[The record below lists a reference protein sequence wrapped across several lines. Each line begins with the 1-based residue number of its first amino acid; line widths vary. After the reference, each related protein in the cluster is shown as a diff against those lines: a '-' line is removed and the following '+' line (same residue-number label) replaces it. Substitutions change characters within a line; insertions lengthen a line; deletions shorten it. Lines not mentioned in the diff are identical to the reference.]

1 MMDRRCHILGKHKN
15 PVQTEHMEKGRDS
28 SPYVDEPSIHLCV
41 SSMKRDI
48 IDIFL
53 EAILAQ
59 KRTGKPAHQFK
70 NALKNSCAQVCLRI
84 YKPGPGA
91 GVASLL
97 KPPKSASAFYR
108 RRC

>member
-1 MMDRRCHILGKHKN
+1 
-15 PVQTEHMEKGRDS
+15 MEK
-28 SPYVDEPSIHLCV
+28 EKKKKKTLQ
-41 SSMKRDI
+41 RDI

-53 EAILAQ
+53 EAILVQ

-70 NALKNSCAQVCLRI
+70 NALKNSSAQVCLHI

-108 RRC
+108 QRC